1 MGGGRGP
8 QRGGARGHVA
18 SGGHTRPRH
27 LAISDGVAVRVTKA
41 ILGAQRPRLAPE
53 PPAPPEGPPA
63 PPPRF
68 ARSGGRP
75 LTGVDEPSGS
85 TFTEL
90 LGLVG
95 QGDLDDAWDVPR
107 RRLHPDGVGRD
118 QLRRHTGLRAA
129 PALAG
134 RAQLPK

>member
-1 MGGGRGP
+1 M
-8 QRGGARGHVA
+8 A
-18 SGGHTRPRH
+18 SGGHTRPRR
-27 LAISDGVAVRVTKA
+27 LPISDGVADAVRVTKA
-41 ILGAQRPRLAPE
+41 SLGAQRPRLAPE
-53 PPAPPEGPPA
+53 PPTPPEGPPA
-63 PPPRF
+63 PPPSPPRF